1 MEKALHQRQFR
12 GGGGSDRG
20 YAVNGYA
27 GTQTQTRNPTACETP
42 PRKRKSF
49 LEALDSIASSS
60 KDELG
65 PPCFC
70 STPIQIV
77 EEDSE
82 DDSYVFNRRRGMEL
96 SEPVL
101 RCERKKVMWTI
112 VQAAVY
118 ALLKHCHR
126 EKLFED
132 CEGCVIDAPAQWHHD
147 GVTWT
152 SVDINCKLWGLCA
165 ELCLES
171 LLNTVIA
178 IGYAM
183 QCLCL
188 TQEHLAQGV
197 TLLNAVQF
205 SGDTDGVLKK
215 MTKLE
220 DGCLQRYIDSLV
232 CTKSYRTLLKKKT
245 ICKKSKK
252 INLENAIPTK
262 TNTASVTAKQLFTH
276 TWDGRYSIVNRAS
289 PSVCQVE
296 ILNGK
301 NEKHWWKWFHSS
313 QLKDW
318 KDKPPDPQDCLLY
331 PVGHPSWPARR
342 NSFEP
347 LENTHRVGWSVPT
360 PTSRQEKARKV
371 LHPAILVPDSPSR

>member
-1 MEKALHQRQFR
+1 MSH
-12 GGGGSDRG
+12 
-20 YAVNGYA
+20 
-27 GTQTQTRNPTACETP
+27 
-42 PRKRKSF
+42 SF
-49 LEALDSIASSS
+49 LEAPDSIASSS

-70 STPIQIV
+70 SMAIQIV
-77 EEDSE
+77 EVDSE

-96 SEPVL
+96 SEPVP

-118 ALLKHCHR
+118 AVLKYCLR

-152 SVDINCKLWGLCA
+152 SVDINCKFRGLCA

-205 SGDTDGVLKK
+205 SGDPDRVLKK

-220 DGCLQRYIDSLV
+220 DDCLQRYIDRLV
-232 CTKSYRTLLKKKT
+232 HTKSYRTLLKKKT
-245 ICKKSKK
+245 ICKKSKRIK
-252 INLENAIPTK
+252 LENETISSFAQ
-262 TNTASVTAKQLFTH
+262 ASSWTFAYGRPCVSKPFFKRVSVDLCVTETLLSLRMQMQLDDHLAEAK
-276 TWDGRYSIVNRAS
+276 
-289 PSVCQVE
+289 
-296 ILNGK
+296 
-301 NEKHWWKWFHSS
+301 
-313 QLKDW
+313 
-318 KDKPPDPQDCLLY
+318 
-331 PVGHPSWPARR
+331 
-342 NSFEP
+342 
-347 LENTHRVGWSVPT
+347 
-360 PTSRQEKARKV
+360 
-371 LHPAILVPDSPSR
+371 